1 MTNTYERRK
10 DVLANGRLIGL
21 TEPCAETKGMW
32 WQVYAYGDK
41 VIALAMEYP
50 CGIRM
55 AEPTPRH
62 LVEITLAQL
71 PLYCDEPTV
80 ARWAIENEADIRTH
94 PTCIA
99 GRS

>member
-1 MTNTYERRK
+1 MTDTYEHRQ
-10 DVLANGRLIGL
+10 DVLANGRLIGF
-21 TEPCAETKGMW
+21 TEPCAETKGSW
-32 WQVYAYGDK
+32 WQVYAHGDK
-41 VIALAMEYP
+41 VIAMVMEHP
-50 CGIRM
+50 CAIRL

-94 PTCIA
+94 PTCLA
-99 GRS
+99 GQQ

>member
-1 MTNTYERRK
+1 MTNTYKRRK
-10 DVLANGRLIGL
+10 DVLDNGRLIGL
-21 TEPCAETKGMW
+21 TEPCAETKGSW
-32 WQVYAYGDK
+32 WQVYAHGDK
-41 VIALAMEYP
+41 VIALAMEHP
-50 CGIRM
+50 CGIRI
-55 AEPTPRH
+55 AEPVPH
-62 LVEITLAQL
+62 YLVEITLTQL